1 MGQRPLPALV
11 HRYDIQKFI
20 VLLLIALVIVGLLV
34 AREYLY
40 I

>member
-1 MGQRPLPALV
+1 MNKRPLPALIY
-11 HRYDIQKFI
+11 RYDVQKFI
-20 VLLLIALVIVGLLV
+20 ILLFIALVIVGLLV